1 MDSLSL
7 ERPPARPGRMRR
19 LVVLALTN
27 PVTRIAVNNPVTRII
42 LGFGAVIAVAML
54 IQYLL
59 SPLKPDKEGEKT
71 ALVVVLHGLG
81 AVVIS
86 SAMLGAYAV
95 FVRLY
100 EKRWPAEIGPRGF
113 FSWNATGL
121 GLGVVIMAA
130 ASSALWLGGWL
141 VVEGTEP
148 SHRWAALVCMA
159 LASNLIVAC
168 MEELLLRGIFFRI
181 VEEVMGSWFALAA
194 SAILFGVLHVGN
206 PNATWETALGLSL
219 QAGVLLAGAYMV
231 SRSLWLPIAIHCAW
245 NAMQQGVIG
254 GALSGNKVDAIL
266 TISPAG
272 PERFSGGAF
281 GIEGSVITTAI
292 CGFVGIIFCVIAV
305 RRQKTIRGR
314 WLTPRVR
321 TDG

>member
-7 ERPPARPGRMRR
+7 EGPPAGPGRMRR
-19 LVVLALTN
+19 LAVLALT
-27 PVTRIAVNNPVTRII
+27 NPVTRII

-54 IQYLL
+54 SQFLL
-59 SPLKPDKEGEKT
+59 SPLKPDKQAEKT

-168 MEELLLRGIFFRI
+168 MEELLLRAIFFRI

-254 GALSGNKVDAIL
+254 GDRK
-266 TISPAG
+266 
-272 PERFSGGAF
+272 
-281 GIEGSVITTAI
+281 SV
-292 CGFVGIIFCVIAV
+292 V
-305 RRQKTIRGR
+305 
-314 WLTPRVR
+314 
-321 TDG
+321 